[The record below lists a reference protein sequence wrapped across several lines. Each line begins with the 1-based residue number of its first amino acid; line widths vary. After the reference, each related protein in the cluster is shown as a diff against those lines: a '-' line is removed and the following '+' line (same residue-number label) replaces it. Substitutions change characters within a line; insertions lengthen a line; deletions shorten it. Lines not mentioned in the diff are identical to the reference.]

1 MEKVPFGKFG
11 FISLESVGWIRNHLT
26 TIASAAC
33 VLVIGLFGITRFLN
47 VSSPDD
53 FRIAESTYNKWEGQK
68 GEQLA
73 NLQKILKR
81 HPELHAK
88 YDGAIAQKLL
98 SSSETGLAAS
108 YGKAALKRM
117 EGFSPYYTDFT
128 SCSLLISDNKLAE
141 ALESAKKLKSS
152 MENDETFWQQKSQ
165 VVRHGGILFAYNLLR
180 IATLEKA
187 VGTPEGELAA
197 WREFKANAG
206 WQEGQPTSKTYD
218 PEAYQ
223 LIQENFQ
230 SDELSLLDYIRYR
243 EDTISSTKRP

>member
-1 MEKVPFGKFG
+1 MEKVPVGKFG
-11 FISLESVGWIRNHLT
+11 FINRDAIEWVRSHLK
-26 TIASAAC
+26 TIATGALA
-33 VLVIGLFGITRFLN
+33 LIIGLFGITRFMN
-47 VSSPDD
+47 IGSQDD
-53 FRIAESTYNKWEGQK
+53 YRIVERTYQKWDGQK

-73 NLQKILKR
+73 SLQKILKR

-98 SSSETGLAAS
+98 SSSETGLASS

-117 EGFSPYYTDFT
+117 GDFPYYTDYT
-128 SCSLLISDNKLAE
+128 NCSLLIGDNKLAE
-141 ALESAKKLKSS
+141 ALQNAKQLKIS
-152 MENDETFWQQKSQ
+152 MENDEAFWQQKSQ
-165 VVRHGGILFAYNLLR
+165 AVRHGGILFAYNLLR

-187 VGTPEGELAA
+187 VGTPQGELAA

-230 SDELSLLDYIRYR
+230 NDELSLMDYIQHR
-243 EDTISSTKRP
+243 EAIISSMKLP